1 MDNRTILIADDDAD
15 LIRLLR
21 TGLKSL
27 PVDIRETHDATSALT
42 LIQRCPPSL
51 IILDINMPGGNGL
64 SACEMLKT
72 DKQMASVPV
81 IILSGRSD
89 DATRDRCSQMGA
101 HFVCKGPKAISEL
114 RAHITSLLAIN

>member
-1 MDNRTILIADDDAD
+1 MDNRTILIADDDVD

-27 PVDIRETHDATSALT
+27 PVDIRETYDATSALT
-42 LIQRCPPSL
+42 IVQRCPPSL

-72 DKQMASVPV
+72 DKHMASVPV

-101 HFVCKGPKAISEL
+101 YFVCKGPTAISEL
-114 RAHITSLLAIN
+114 RAQISSLLAIN